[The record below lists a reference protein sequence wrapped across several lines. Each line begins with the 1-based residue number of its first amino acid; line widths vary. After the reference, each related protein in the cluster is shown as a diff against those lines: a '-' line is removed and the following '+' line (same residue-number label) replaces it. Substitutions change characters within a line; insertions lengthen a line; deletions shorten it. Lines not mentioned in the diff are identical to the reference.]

1 MGAEEPRTE
10 LSSKGVGVRM
20 PAEMARHASQ
30 ITQRYI
36 GVNDEMSSWVNLK
49 VYPHVMEQKNSSV
62 GAHFT
67 VNCLKIA
74 KAIL

>member
-36 GVNDEMSSWVNLK
+36 GVNDERMRRAAEL
-49 VYPHVMEQKNSSV
+49 
-62 GAHFT
+62 
-67 VNCLKIA
+67 I
-74 KAIL
+74 